1 MKHRRI
7 INAHMKHQA
16 LDKYINGDLEQMEK
30 VVKSIKNQLS
40 NGTDYIDLDEFISG
54 CTINTICGKYIC

>member
-1 MKHRRI
+1 
-7 INAHMKHQA
+7 MKHQA